1 VGLRRFGL
9 RFKNRRELLTY
20 TNPAYDQ
27 VNRLDHRQILCGQWQ
42 LAKGQRFEARA
53 GKPDGPRLSW
63 YKPNSVS
70 AFARWRSF
78 VSLGFLSARHR
89 DAGCDYY
96 PRVSSRFPGK
106 TSGQPFPLLCLAP
119 HGVFHAIPLTQRS
132 GGLLPR
138 PFTLTQHH
146 QLPAVGVS
154 CQLNQLKFAAKRRL
168 RALEASDLLFI
179 SNEPTT
185 DTNDWQL
192 MVLGG
197 LFSVILSVT

>member
-1 VGLRRFGL
+1 MGLRRFGL

-119 HGVFHAIPLTQRS
+119 HGVFHAIPLTLKIRWALTPPFHPYPTPPVAS
-132 GGLLPR
+132 GR
-138 PFTLTQHH
+138 
-146 QLPAVGVS
+146 
-154 CQLNQLKFAAKRRL
+154 CQLSVASVGKYSQSSGSMTVRL
-168 RALEASDLLFI
+168 HR
-179 SNEPTT
+179 NESRKGEK
-185 DTNDWQL
+185 N
-192 MVLGG
+192 G
-197 LFSVILSVT
+197 